1 MICSVHVATDAIQS
15 LGLHVV
21 TVKFGLAF
29 FACYPTLQA
38 GRF

>member
-1 MICSVHVATDAIQS
+1 MLRSVHVAPDAIQS
-15 LGLHVV
+15 LGLHDV

-38 GRF
+38 GGF